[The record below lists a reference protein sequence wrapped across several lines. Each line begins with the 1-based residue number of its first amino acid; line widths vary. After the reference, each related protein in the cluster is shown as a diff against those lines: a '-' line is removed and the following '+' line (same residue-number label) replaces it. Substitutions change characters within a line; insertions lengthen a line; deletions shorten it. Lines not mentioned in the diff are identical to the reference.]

1 MPNCLLERKKCAHTG
16 PSSRKCPSKFVA
28 DLQHNSIRTNPLEN
42 AGAATVALVVK
53 AVEEMVEGTVV
64 AKVTAT
70 VVAKAEATVV
80 AKAGVPEVV
89 PEMAAAKAQ

>member
-1 MPNCLLERKKCAHTG
+1 MA
-16 PSSRKCPSKFVA
+16 
-28 DLQHNSIRTNPLEN
+28 
-42 AGAATVALVVK
+42 K
-53 AVEEMVEGTVV
+53 AVEDMVEGTVV

-80 AKAGVPEVV
+80 AKAEVPEVV